1 MGDEAGPTSRPSEP
15 VHSYPLLF
23 STEPILHVIIRI
35 RRPLELRQRV
45 LLQLLHHYFNRL
57 VELRIV
63 PVAIGGRI
71 EIDFNV
77 RSDANILHF
86 PFAFEPINRR
96 TRPSD
101 KAPVQQLRISANPHQ
116 PSPSL
121 LANQRSEPG
130 FPEVPRQRVAARA

>member
-23 STEPILHVIIRI
+23 SSQPILLVIIRI

-45 LLQLLHHYFNRL
+45 LLQLLHHYFDRL

-63 PVAIGGRI
+63 PITIGGGV

-77 RSDANILHF
+77 WSDANILHF
-86 PFAFEPINRR
+86 PIALEAINRR
-96 TRPSD
+96 TRRADQPS
-101 KAPVQQLRISANPHQ
+101 VQQLKISANP
-116 PSPSL
+116 
-121 LANQRSEPG
+121 
-130 FPEVPRQRVAARA
+130 